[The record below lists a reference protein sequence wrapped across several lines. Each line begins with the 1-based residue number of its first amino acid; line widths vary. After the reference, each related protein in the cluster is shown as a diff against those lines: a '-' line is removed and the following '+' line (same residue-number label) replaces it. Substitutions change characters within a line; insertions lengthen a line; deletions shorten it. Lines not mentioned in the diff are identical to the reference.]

1 MDGMVGNRYVIRR
14 SIGEGGM
21 ADVYLA
27 QDTILRREVAI
38 KVLRGELNEDPVNLQ
53 RFQREANAI
62 TNLSHPNIVEVYDVG
77 EADKKNYIVME
88 YVPGKTLKQLIK
100 QRGAL
105 NPTEAINIM
114 KQLVSATAHA
124 HHNDIIHRDI
134 KSQNVLIKDDGTVKL
149 SDFGIASTGDS
160 SQQLTQTDT
169 VMGSV
174 HYLAPELARGKA
186 ATAQSDIYS
195 LGIVFFEMLTGDVPF
210 HGDTAVQI
218 ALKHMHDEIPS
229 VRAFNPN
236 IPQSVENIVYRATA
250 KEAEQR
256 YSSADAMYDDLITCL
271 DFSRSH
277 EAKVTFASTQKAA
290 EKNTEIKPVARKVK
304 KKKKTEDN
312 NTLGTIG
319 AVIASL
325 AALLL
330 LLIVSGKISPPAKK
344 VIVPDVINYEVEDA
358 KTVLESYKLVI
369 DNIVYEATE
378 DVEKGHVIRINPKEG
393 SEVNE
398 SEFITLYVSSG
409 KFYTVADYTGKSI
422 DDIQPKLEGDGFTV
436 QVSYVE
442 DSSRSPGTITAQ
454 DVEAGT
460 ILDPTQKRNIAFT
473 VASAVTIQIPDSL
486 IGMTVSDAEKYL
498 TDKGIK
504 VKTTQLPIEQ
514 NPIDPNTESYTYKT
528 GVVVE
533 VSPNAG
539 TYYTQKEGTYIELKY
554 Y

>member
-210 HGDTAVQI
+210 HGDTAIQI
-218 ALKHMHDEIPS
+218 ALKHMHDDIPS

-369 DNIVYEATE
+369 DNIIYEATE
-378 DVEKGHVIRINPKEG
+378 DVEKGHIIRINPKEG

-460 ILDPTQKRNIAFT
+460 ILDPTQKRNITFT

>member
-1 MDGMVGNRYVIRR
+1 MDGRIGNRYVVRK

-27 QDTILRREVAI
+27 YDVILKREVAI

-77 EADKKNYIVME
+77 ETNGRNYIVME

-100 QRGAL
+100 RRGAI
-105 NPTEAINIM
+105 NTTEAVNIM

-174 HYLAPELARGKA
+174 HYLAPELARGKPA
-186 ATAQSDIYS
+186 AVQSDIYS

-210 HGDTAVQI
+210 HADTAVQI
-218 ALKHMHDEIPS
+218 ALKHMHDDIPS

-236 IPQSVENIVYRATA
+236 IPQSVENIIIRATA
-250 KEAEQR
+250 KEPEQR

-277 EAKVTFASTQKAA
+277 EAKVVIANNRKPA
-290 EKNTEIKPVARKVK
+290 EKISEVKPVVRKVRK
-304 KKKKTEDN
+304 DRWKDIAK
-312 NTLGTIG
+312 IAF
-319 AVIASL
+319 AVVASL
-325 AALLL
+325 TTLFMLLL
-330 LLIVSGKISPPAKK
+330 LGGKITPPHKT
-344 VIVPDVINYEVEDA
+344 VIIPDVINYESEDA
-358 KTVLESYKLVI
+358 TQVMESYNLVV
-369 DNIVYEATE
+369 DKIVYEATE
-378 DVEKGHVIRINPKEG
+378 NVEKGRVIRISPKEG
-393 SEVNE
+393 TEVNE
-398 SEFITLYVSSG
+398 GEFITLYVSSG
-409 KFYTVADYTGKSI
+409 KFYNVDDYTGKSI
-422 DDIQPKLEGDGFTV
+422 DDVRPKLEGDGFTV
-436 QVSYVE
+436 TVNIVE
-442 DSSRSPGTITAQ
+442 DSTRKPGIIISQDVDPGT
-454 DVEAGT
+454 V
-460 ILDPTQKRNIAFT
+460 LDPTQKRSITFT
-473 VASAVTIQIPDSL
+473 VSSAVTIQIPESL
-486 IGMTVSDAEKYL
+486 INMKVEEAEKYL
-498 TDKGIK
+498 KDKGIT
-504 VKTTQLPIEQ
+504 VKLTQLPIEQ
-514 NPIDPNTESYTYKT
+514 NPINPDTETYTYKT

-533 VSPNAG
+533 VSPNVG
-539 TYYTQKEGTYIELKY
+539 TFFTQKEGAYIELRY

>member
-218 ALKHMHDEIPS
+218 ALKHMHDDIPS

-369 DNIVYEATE
+369 DNIIYEATE

-460 ILDPTQKRNIAFT
+460 ILYPTQKRNITFT